1 MVHPHQPQP
10 CRRGQTKPKGTQLHN
25 SRRNAYSLIELTI
38 TVAMIATMTT
48 ILTPA
53 LNSARTQMRDITSQA
68 NLSTIGQVS
77 AMYALDHDDRIFS
90 FTWRGGET
98 YINLR
103 DGKARVASNDRIA
116 AAWQTQNIL
125 QRATGRITG
134 QFNIRSPNNRL
145 MYQRWSH
152 LVLADYMGGNV
163 TDPLWADPA
172 DTNLLH
178 WQLNPLE
185 CYEDGNTFPFG
196 NGHPGIPGYDKHP
209 TWRELAIIQ
218 LWPFASSYQIVPHA
232 WNEDFEK
239 NQYSP
244 ISYTTNLFA
253 PVFGGAPTVGER
265 RNHEVRF
272 PTMKVHMFEEFDRE
286 QAGSPYFAYDHAAPA
301 KLMFDGSINTLQS
314 GLAQSSVSPNNY
326 LFGRKAEWSQ
336 YYVPIDTFPIPL
348 GGLADLTELNMRYR
362 WTLGG
367 LSGIDYPAAF
377 APASRK

>member
-1 MVHPHQPQP
+1 MHTTP
-10 CRRGQTKPKGTQLHN
+10 RK
-25 SRRNAYSLIELTI
+25 AFSLIELTI
-38 TVAMIATMTT
+38 TIALLAMLTT
-48 ILTPA
+48 ILAPA
-53 LNSARTQMRDITSQA
+53 LSSARKHMRGLSSQA

-98 YINLR
+98 YKSPKTGKLR
-103 DGKARVASNDRIA
+103 EASNDRIA

-125 QRATGRITG
+125 HRATGRIDG
-134 QFNIRSPNNRL
+134 QFNIRSPNDRL
-145 MYQRWSH
+145 MYRRWSH

-185 CYEDGNTFPFG
+185 YAEDGNSFPYG
-196 NGHPGIPGYDKHP
+196 NGAPKIPGYDMDTNWISP
-209 TWRELAIIQ
+209 AIIQ
-218 LWPFASSYQIVPHA
+218 LWPFASSYQVVPHA
-232 WNEDFEK
+232 WNEDFE
-239 NQYSP
+239 NQYRP
-244 ISYTTNLFA
+244 ISDTTNLFA
-253 PVFGGAPTVGER
+253 TVFAGAPTVGER
-265 RNHEVRF
+265 RYHEVRF

-314 GLAQSSVSPNNY
+314 GLAQSSVSPNDY
-326 LFGRKAEWSQ
+326 LFGSKAEWSQ

-348 GGLADLTELNMRYR
+348 GGLGGPIKELNMRYR

-367 LSGIDYPAAF
+367 LSGIDYPTQF
-377 APASRK
+377 APARRK